1 MTHTLRLAEHYGIV
15 PDMGNKAEQLSD
27 HGFAANA
34 DARELVEAVTI
45 RCVEDIHDAALA
57 LQDYTTGVGLRAALC
72 DDVASKEP
80 LIDADGAVLAADM
93 FGWLADGE
101 RWWEDHRL
109 ALHSPLP
116 RACRYES
123 EPFWCNGTG
132 FRTAHPNPYLD
143 DIDLSRYFAAQK
155 RYRAAIVVPV
165 HLPFAQISANSFHPM
180 DSGVEDMSEI
190 FAEIGH
196 VLGFATRRFIAGYA
210 SAMRTKRRIP
220 SDCELSKREVEC
232 LRWAAIGKTDR
243 EIGMIIS
250 LSHATVRYHV
260 HRAGEKLNSVNR
272 AQTIF
277 KAGQLGYLGAS
288 S

>member
-1 MTHTLRLAEHYGIV
+1 
-15 PDMGNKAEQLSD
+15 MGVVSLKAQTARKRVAVDL
-27 HGFAANA
+27 
-34 DARELVEAVTI
+34 DALIERVSVRSI
-45 RCVEDIHDAALA
+45 DDIHDAAVGLRDFA
-57 LQDYTTGVGLRAALC
+57 ADYGLRAAIC
-72 DDVASKEP
+72 DDIASKEP
-80 LIDADGAVLAADM
+80 MIDADGNILAADV

-123 EPFWCNGTG
+123 EPFWCNARG
-132 FRTAHPNPYLD
+132 FTTVAPNPYPD
-143 DIDLSRYFAAQK
+143 EISLSRFFGANFHYS
-155 RYRAAIVVPV
+155 AAIVVPV
-165 HLPFAQISANSFHPM
+165 HLPFARVAANSFNLDDPAIS
-180 DSGVEDMSEI
+180 DLSDV
-190 FAEIGH
+190 FAEIGNA
-196 VLGFATRRFIAGYA
+196 LGLATRRFITGYA
-210 SAMRTKRRIP
+210 SVMRSKRRIP

-243 EIGMIIS
+243 EIGMIIG
-250 LSHATVRYHV
+250 LSHATVRYHI

-288 S
+288 G

>member
-1 MTHTLRLAEHYGIV
+1 MNHPLRLAGHPEILPPMGSQTV
-15 PDMGNKAEQLSD
+15 PLPN
-27 HGFAANA
+27 
-34 DARELVEAVTI
+34 DAPVPPVRVRTLVEAVTI
-45 RCVEDIHDAALA
+45 RCVEDIHGAAVVLRNFA
-57 LQDYTTGVGLRAALC
+57 ASHGLRAALC
-72 DDVASKEP
+72 DDIASKETMV
-80 LIDADGAVLAADM
+80 DADGTVLAADL
-93 FGWLADGE
+93 FGWLGDGE

-116 RACRYES
+116 RSCRYES
-123 EPFWCNGTG
+123 EPFWCNGEG
-132 FRTAHPNPYLD
+132 FRTANPNPYLD
-143 DIDLSRYFAAQK
+143 DIDLSRYFAANP
-155 RYRAAIVVPV
+155 RYKAAIVVPV
-165 HLPFAQISANSFHPM
+165 HLPFGQISANSYHPISP
-180 DSGVEDMSEI
+180 DIVDLADM

-196 VLGFATRRFIAGYA
+196 ILGAATRRFISGYA

-277 KAGQLGYLGAS
+277 KAGQLGYLGANS
-288 S
+288 